1 MFVIERNMPEILKQ
15 TQVLLNMT
23 KAGKNYFADINED
36 FDCERWFLLS
46 EISADRYGK

>member
-23 KAGKNYFADINED
+23 KAGKNYSADINED
-36 FDCERWFLLS
+36 LLK
-46 EISADRYGK
+46 ILKNICMKKNYVKVV